1 METETTERGPSTP
14 AAIHSYFG
22 TEETFLRDRL
32 RRAPEVPT

>member
-22 TEETFLRDRL
+22 TEETLLRDRL
-32 RRAPEVPT
+32 RWVPEVST